1 VLKQGWKAS
10 FLGLALAALALSAA
24 APASAAT
31 INVTSTNDSG
41 AGSLRQAI
49 AEAAPGDTIS
59 LPASTG
65 HYAIT
70 SASLTIDK
78 SLTITGAG
86 ARGTVIDGMHEA
98 GRVLEVTAGTVAISG
113 VTVTGGAEGGV
124 RLGGGASLT
133 LSNVSVSG
141 NGREGSDDDGGGIEA
156 GSGAGTKLTVDAS
169 TIADNLAYN
178 GGGIWNEAPEAVITD
193 STIAGNHAGG
203 LGFNGEGGG
212 ILANEA
218 VELVNDTLAGNEC
231 FVAAGCGGGI
241 EGKATV
247 KNTIVAENLSANE
260 KDEEVGP
267 GNCAAEITDTG
278 PNLESGSECKFA
290 EHGGISDANP
300 MLTQLAD
307 NGGPTETMALEP
319 GSPAI
324 DHGTNEGCPQ
334 TDQRGAPRPQP
345 PGGTCDIGA
354 VEFGALADLA
364 VSQQASPSPV
374 NVGLTLTYTLTIS
387 NDGPGPDA
395 AGATTLVDTL
405 PAGASL
411 LSSTPSQGSCSGT
424 ASVTCSLGSLA
435 SGASARV
442 TIAVRPTST
451 GTVTNSATVSS
462 AATDP
467 NLANNSSQLQT
478 VVQPL
483 ILCACAAMPQ
493 TPSITDLRESA
504 RTWREGDAP
513 AVTSAAGRHAP
524 KPPVGTTFSFM
535 LAKPAT
541 VTFKFTMPA
550 AGRRVRG
557 RCVAPSRHNGRGR
570 RCTRTVIAGTL
581 TFAAREGLNSVHF
594 DGVVSRRLKLRPG
607 SYTLIATA
615 TAAGGRSRPA
625 TVRFTIVRR

>member
-10 FLGLALAALALSAA
+10 FSGVALAALALLGA
-24 APASAAT
+24 APASATT
-31 INVTSTNDSG
+31 ITVTSTNDSG

-59 LPASTG
+59 LPASTT
-65 HYAIT
+65 HYAVT
-70 SASLTIDK
+70 SAPLTIDK
-78 SLTITGAG
+78 SLTIAGAG

-98 GRVLEVTAGTVAISG
+98 PRVLEVTGGTVAISG
-113 VTVTGGAEGGV
+113 VTITGGEDGGV
-124 RLGGGASLT
+124 YVEKTSLT

-141 NGREGSDDDGGGIEA
+141 NGHERGSDYGGGIETSSA
-156 GSGAGTKLTVDAS
+156 PSTKLTVDAS

-178 GGGIWNEAPEAVITD
+178 GGGIVNEAPEAVIEN
-193 STIAGNHAGG
+193 STIAGNRAGG

-212 ILANEA
+212 VLGNETIT
-218 VELVNDTLAGNEC
+218 LINDTIAGNEC
-231 FVAAGCGGGI
+231 FAGPGCGGGI

-247 KNTIVAENLSANE
+247 KNTIVADNLSANE

-267 GNCAAEITDTG
+267 GNCAGGITDTG
-278 PNLESGSECKFA
+278 PNLESGSECKFE

-300 MLTQLAD
+300 MLTQLAN

-345 PGGTCDIGA
+345 PGGICDIGA
-354 VEFGALADLA
+354 VEFGALADLG

-374 NVGLTLTYTLTIS
+374 NVGVTLTYTVTIS

-395 AGATTLVDTL
+395 AAATTLVDTL
-405 PAGASL
+405 PAGASFV
-411 LSSTPSQGSCSGT
+411 SATPSQGSCSGT
-424 ASVTCSLGSLA
+424 ATVTCSLGSLA
-435 SGASARV
+435 SGVSAHV
-442 TIAVRPTST
+442 TIAVRPTSS
-451 GTVTNSATVSS
+451 GTATNSATVSS
-462 AATDP
+462 AASDP
-467 NLANNSSQLQT
+467 NPANNSSQLQT

-483 ILCACAAMPQ
+483 LLCACAPLPL

-504 RTWREGDAP
+504 QTWREGNAP
-513 AVTSAAGRHAP
+513 AVTGAAGRHAP
-524 KPPVGTTFSFM
+524 KPPVGTTFSFT
-535 LAKPAT
+535 LTKPAT

-550 AGRRVRG
+550 PGRRVG
-557 RCVAPSRHNGRGR
+557 ARCVAPSSHNARRR
-570 RCTRTVIAGTL
+570 RCTRTVTAGTL
-581 TFAAREGLNSVHF
+581 TFAAREGPNTVRF
-594 DGVVSRRLKLRPG
+594 DGVISKRLKLRPG

-615 TAAGGRSRPA
+615 TAGGRRSRPA
-625 TVRFTIVRR
+625 TVRFTIVKR